1 MSQEERKVHEFAKG
15 GLRMAPNGLCKIS
28 TFDKEEKFWMQSFEE
43 ALREEQIMESDES
56 IEWVMEEA
64 LFNNTIGEMEN
75 VVNFGRRS

>member
-1 MSQEERKVHEFAKG
+1 
-15 GLRMAPNGLCKIS
+15 MAPHGVCKIN
-28 TFDKEEKFWMQSFEE
+28 TLDKEEKFRMQSFKE
-43 ALREEQIMESDES
+43 ALREEKIMESDES